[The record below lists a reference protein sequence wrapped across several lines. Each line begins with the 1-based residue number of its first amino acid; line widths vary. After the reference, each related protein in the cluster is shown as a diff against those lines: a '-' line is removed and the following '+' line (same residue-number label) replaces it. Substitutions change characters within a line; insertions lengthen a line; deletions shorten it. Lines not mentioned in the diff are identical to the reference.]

1 MAPPLLDGIRVL
13 DLGRFIAAPYAGQ
26 LLADLG
32 ADVVRVER
40 PQPEPDRERG
50 PYLNGQ
56 SIYFV
61 TLNRGKRSVAF
72 DMFSAA
78 GRRLL
83 DQLLGKADVLIQ
95 NYAPRTARNLG
106 FTKERLLALNPRLI
120 VLSITGYG
128 PDGPDAE
135 RVAFDGL
142 AQARSGAM
150 ACNGTGQPFLN
161 HLPYVDFSTALYG
174 SFGVMAALYERQRT
188 GQGQFVE
195 VSLME
200 TASAFVGAYAMVAEA
215 LLNGTPRRQQGNAL
229 VFGLGDCI
237 QARDG
242 GFVVFN
248 CIGNMFPRLCEMIGH
263 PELAADPRFRTD
275 ASRYAHRALLMPYVE
290 AWAQTLTTADILATA
305 QRFRL
310 PFEKVSTV
318 DELAHDAHAQARG
331 MFPRVA
337 QPGMGDI
344 PVARQAMTLS
354 AHDRP
359 HLGPAPA
366 LGEHTEWV
374 LSAWLGYTAAQIQ
387 ELRAQGVFAVT
398 AKSER
403 GHNNAL

>member
-1 MAPPLLDGIRVL
+1 MQKPLLEGIRVL

-32 ADVVRVER
+32 AEVVRVER
-40 PQPEPDRERG
+40 PRPEPDRERG
-50 PYLNGQ
+50 PYLDGQ

-78 GRRLL
+78 GRQLL
-83 DQLLGKADVLIQ
+83 DQLISKADVLIQ
-95 NYAPRTARNLG
+95 NYAPRTARDLG
-106 FTKERLLALNPRLI
+106 FTRERLLALNPRLI

-150 ACNGTGQPFLN
+150 ACNGIGQPFVN

-188 GQGQFVE
+188 GQGQCID

-200 TASAFVGAYAMVAEA
+200 TVSAFVGSYAMVAEA
-215 LLNGTPRRQQGNAL
+215 LLNGTARQQQGNAL

-237 QARDG
+237 QTRDG

-263 PELAADPRFRTD
+263 TELLDDPRFRTD
-275 ASRYAHRALLMPYVE
+275 ASRYTHRAVLMPYVT
-290 AWAQTLTTADILATA
+290 AWASALTTADILATA
-305 QRFRL
+305 QQFRL

-318 DELAHDAHAQARG
+318 DALAHDAHAQARG
-331 MFPRVA
+331 MFPRVS
-337 QPGMGDI
+337 QPGMGEI
-344 PVARQAMTLS
+344 PVARQGMTLS

-359 HLGPAPA
+359 HLGQPRRLANTTSP
-366 LGEHTEWV
+366 
-374 LSAWLGYTAAQIQ
+374 S
-387 ELRAQGVFAVT
+387 
-398 AKSER
+398 
-403 GHNNAL
+403 